1 MLLHQMLLR
10 RAVQADIFSEAT
22 DQKFVFVLEQFVD
35 TVGAQLLIKFAPIP
49 ALGGSGHPAG
59 LTDPDLPPG
68 LISYTAEALANF
80 SKLPDQSL
88 ATHILNGIFAGAR
101 MAAYVP
107 EEKRLSETELQVWLL
122 GFVVHD
128 YTKVYGIEIKAGE
141 LPAIREVI
149 TRLGEILHFADF
161 LEDWLI
167 YLDDITFIAQ
177 NVQKVRG
184 ANLNQSDYPKHRLSW
199 RRLEIL
205 RLLGSYA
212 DLLVHITGPA
222 DVVFRDARG
231 RDTAHN
237 LRFTLADLC
246 GADRAPRLAYHKLSE
261 VRGLLSN
268 LINNAVMDVLEQ
280 QGYTPYLFF
289 PDGVV
294 YITHE
299 KEAAQIN
306 LDQVISSLWDKLGS
320 VLMGAEDNNQPNDTE
335 EESKEDR
342 LEEGGGLK
350 ITRTKDYM
358 KVQPVL
364 YEILSLPKLLEAGKT
379 AALKVRNALTAE
391 RLGAEIAD
399 REGLETSRIALKDKK
414 LLFGE
419 RGRAYAEAER
429 LPVDIRVDQ
438 LAEFLGFVQRR
449 VLKELF
455 PKAGWIGA
463 MLLQGLGLS
472 DIDAARAEAQRSGT
486 PTGWFYVAARY
497 LRDHPGLSPDE
508 LAGVMDSVI
517 AHVLCF
523 LDEQGL
529 VMKPRDNMAQA
540 FRSYL
545 SDVITFDGQPLGHSV
560 ADITTQIGNELT
572 AYIERKAKNKEVCT
586 LCSSPYDCTPQDISV
601 VLFKGQQ
608 YSNKAK
614 IDTSKVVRG
623 ICSICSI
630 EMMLRQVQQ
639 GMPPKTAQ
647 DEKSIAVYLYPTYF
661 FTAETAY
668 VMKLFIDELSDLSML
683 NLIFKHLEP
692 TGFDVE
698 QVLNYEL
705 FTVDEQQ
712 ARQTQRRTFSL
723 RKPPYGANDPAGLF
737 FFTLRPPMKDPT
749 DTDSWI
755 VPVFYALTLPL
766 LLNVKVVVSS
776 SFVPIYMSGAEFRQ
790 TALLDGPHG
799 FTKYVLPDDRFHV
812 NELEASM
819 MRLLR
824 LYQLHLDVFGEP
836 KDMHWGLINTLA
848 KDVATDPLYV
858 FSYYERKQRK
868 PKDDEAKRG
877 KKGAGDSSNG
887 DGVPPFTVNRYMAIY
902 ETLKTRRNNPMS
914 FIRNIVDAYATF
926 YRAENV
932 KAAYAVLRPLATAM
946 DVVVDSD
953 SKTDDDDLLLLVAG
967 ALNDDQE
974 RVRSGQAEG
983 YDPIAT
989 NKALGTYPERL
1000 ALSRQAIETFAQLF
1014 LDQVFK
1020 KYCNG
1025 DRGILRERANRL
1037 RSAARFYYLSKYT
1050 RRDQVTEDNDEPSA
1064 ALVNV

>member
-1 MLLHQMLLR
+1 MLLR
-10 RAVQADIFSEAT
+10 RAVQAHSLSEST
-22 DQKFVFVLEQFVD
+22 DQQFVLEQFID
-35 TVGAQLLIKFAPIP
+35 TVGAHVLIKFAPVP
-49 ALGGSGHPAG
+49 ALGGSGQPAG
-59 LTDPDLPPG
+59 LTDPVLPPG
-68 LISYTAEALANF
+68 LVSYTAEALANF

-107 EEKRLSETELQVWLL
+107 EEKSLSETELRVWLL

-149 TRLGEILHFADF
+149 TRLGETLHFADF
-161 LEDWLI
+161 LEDWLT

-268 LINNAVMDVLEQ
+268 LINNAVMDVLQRE
-280 QGYTPYLFF
+280 GHTPYLFF

-299 KEAAQIN
+299 QETVQIN
-306 LDQVISSLWDKLGS
+306 LDQVITALWDKLGA
-320 VLMGAEDNNQPNDTE
+320 VLMGAEDNDQPNDAE
-335 EESKEDR
+335 DESKETDA
-342 LEEGGGLK
+342 EESGGLK

-391 RLGAEIAD
+391 RLGSEIAD
-399 REGLETSRIALKDKK
+399 QEGLETSRLALKDKK

-419 RGRAYAEAER
+419 RGRAYAETER
-429 LPVDIRVDQ
+429 LPVDVRADQ

-455 PKAGWIGA
+455 PKASWIGA
-463 MLLQGLGLS
+463 TLLEALGLS
-472 DIDAARAEAQRSGT
+472 DIDAMRAEAQRSGT

-517 AHVLCF
+517 AHILHF
-523 LDEQGL
+523 LDTQGL
-529 VMKPRDNMAQA
+529 AIKPRDSMAQA

-545 SDVITFDGQPLGHSV
+545 SGVITVDGQPLGRSV
-560 ADITTQIGNELT
+560 ADITAQIGNELT

-586 LCSSPYDCTPQDISV
+586 LCSSPYECTPQDISV

-623 ICSICSI
+623 ICPICSI

-668 VMKLFIDELSDLSML
+668 VIKLFIDELSDLSML

-692 TGFDVE
+692 TGFGVE

-723 RKPPYGANDPAGLF
+723 KKPRYGANDPAGLF
-737 FFTLRPPMKDPT
+737 FFTLRPPMNDPT

-755 VPVFYALTLPL
+755 VPAFYALTLPL

-776 SFVPIYMSGAEFRQ
+776 SFVPIYTSGAEFRQ

-819 MRLLR
+819 LRLLR

-848 KDVATDPLYV
+848 KDIATDPLYV

-868 PKDDEAKRG
+868 PKDDEAKKG
-877 KKGAGDSSNG
+877 KKGAGDSSSS
-887 DGVPPFTVNRYMAIY
+887 DGIPPFTVNRYMAIY
-902 ETLKTRRNNPMS
+902 ETLKTRRNDPMS
-914 FIRNIVDAYATF
+914 FIRKVVDAYATF
-926 YRAENV
+926 YRAENL

-953 SKTDDDDLLLLVAG
+953 PKTDADDLLLLVAG

-989 NKALGTYPERL
+989 NKSLGTYPERL

-1014 LDQVFK
+1014 LKDVFTD
-1020 KYCNG
+1020 YCNG

-1037 RSAARFYYLSKYT
+1037 RSAARFYYLSRYA
-1050 RRDQVTEDNDEPSA
+1050 RRDQVTEDSDEIPPV
-1064 ALVNV
+1064 LVHA